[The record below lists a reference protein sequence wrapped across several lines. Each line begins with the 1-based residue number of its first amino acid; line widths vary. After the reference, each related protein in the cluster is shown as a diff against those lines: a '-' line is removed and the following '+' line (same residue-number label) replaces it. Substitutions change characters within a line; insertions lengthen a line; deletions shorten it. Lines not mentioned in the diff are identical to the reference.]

1 MVSLSEWEYK
11 LERLLVSINAFDQVD
26 HCPHNEDGWLCGG
39 SFMKNMIKSIW
50 FILALSFYGIVSS
63 LRMTLYEEHRYYNH
77 VSSSSDTGLLR
88 RPQNCSQSVARFHTR
103 QQYHWY
109 RVDLWT
115 WPRMVQDS
123 QERQRQGVEGLMA
136 YHCVA
141 AQIAQWSGVFRA
153 TKNANWALSMS
164 SDPCSL
170 TNHKLPANVKC
181 LPQISSLN
189 PDDRAGRW
197 REIGVERAPRP
208 SSTLAI

>member
-1 MVSLSEWEYK
+1 
-11 LERLLVSINAFDQVD
+11 
-26 HCPHNEDGWLCGG
+26 
-39 SFMKNMIKSIW
+39 
-50 FILALSFYGIVSS
+50 
-63 LRMTLYEEHRYYNH
+63 
-77 VSSSSDTGLLR
+77 
-88 RPQNCSQSVARFHTR
+88 
-103 QQYHWY
+103 
-109 RVDLWT
+109 
-115 WPRMVQDS
+115 MVQDS

-153 TKNANWALSMS
+153 TKNANWAL
-164 SDPCSL
+164 
-170 TNHKLPANVKC
+170 TNVKC